1 MTFFNQIEK
10 LFPYLKS
17 IRRLKP
23 YLSIDIEIPTKW
35 KLPKK
40 YLIQDRVMEQQK
52 NSDKS
57 SLISFISEFNQGD
70 IDKTIHNIN
79 GIIDFNKELEEKEL
93 LFANKVKELKEI
105 FEKQNLDNLQKLEF
119 DIKEYNL
126 SIDEDGEGET
136 DKLAQK

>member
-1 MTFFNQIEK
+1 M
-10 LFPYLKS
+10 
-17 IRRLKP
+17 
-23 YLSIDIEIPTKW
+23 
-35 KLPKK
+35 
-40 YLIQDRVMEQQK
+40 
-52 NSDKS
+52 
-57 SLISFISEFNQGD
+57 
-70 IDKTIHNIN
+70 
-79 GIIDFNKELEEKEL
+79 EEKEL

>member
-1 MTFFNQIEK
+1 M
-10 LFPYLKS
+10 
-17 IRRLKP
+17 
-23 YLSIDIEIPTKW
+23 SIDIEIPTKW

-40 YLIQDRVMEQQK
+40 YLIQDRVVEQEK
-52 NSDKS
+52 NSEKFR
-57 SLISFISEFNQGD
+57 LISFISEFNQTD
-70 IDKTIHNIN
+70 IDKTISNIN

-119 DIKEYNL
+119 DIKEYNFT
-126 SIDEDGEGET
+126 IDEDGEGET